1 MPRAW
6 PRNGPL
12 SPLEQQGF
20 IKAFEFTN
28 ELAWNVMK
36 DYFEYQGNTAIT
48 GSRDAIR
55 EAFRRGLVTDG
66 EAWMETIASR
76 NRSSQT
82 YDENTAQ
89 RLIETISRRYLTL
102 FNDFQTRM
110 RGLPMMPLADST
122 PDTSGLSPTVIDR
135 IRTVLGACPA
145 VERALLY
152 GSRAKGNYHR
162 GSDIDLA
169 LEGQQLDDTPTVGT
183 RKSTR

>member
-1 MPRAW
+1 MPESTFDMRWRQRFANYQRAF
-6 PRNGPL
+6 RQLQDAARLAAERPL

-110 RGLPMMPLADST
+110 RGLAD
-122 PDTSGLSPTVIDR
+122 D
-135 IRTVLGACPA
+135 A
-145 VERALLY
+145 V
-152 GSRAKGNYHR
+152 G
-162 GSDIDLA
+162 
-169 LEGQQLDDTPTVGT
+169 
-183 RKSTR
+183 